1 MNKVGMALM
10 FFIVAHS
17 LLAEQVALNFKVLDE
32 KGLPIEGARVV
43 TVVETEES
51 RSRWHG
57 SPKHDRY
64 VAITDSSGE
73 AVSRVKSHD
82 GDFRVYL
89 TAEGYYEESDTTNRF
104 AASYDMMQKHYV
116 FSEKEK
122 SLMYVLRKVKNPI
135 KMKTSHSLKWRIP
148 LKQGVYPFDLEI
160 GDWVAPRGKG
170 RTTDLEIVYNQAEV
184 TETNKICSGLLRFP
198 CGGAYVRAKHNS
210 RSFPSDYEAKTNEV
224 YVAEFP
230 FEYYFDKTGNSKHVG
245 KNILKDSQYFVF
257 RVREKR
263 DNEGNVV
270 SANYGKIYG
279 QLKTFGCLFF
289 EKGFFNPTPN
299 DTNIEELR

>member
-1 MNKVGMALM
+1 MTKRCSLAEAVSTLLRTTRTLRGMRFCFIRSETIKSPNDKTMGCARLPMQVSGETRADGDSTRITIALM

-51 RSRWHG
+51 LSRWHG

-82 GDFRVYL
+82 GYFRVYL

-104 AASYDMMQKHYV
+104 AASYDMMQKRYV

-122 SLMYVLRKVKNPI
+122 SLMYVLGQRG
-135 KMKTSHSLKWRIP
+135 S
-148 LKQGVYPFDLEI
+148 EI
-160 GDWVAPRGKG
+160 
-170 RTTDLEIVYNQAEV
+170 
-184 TETNKICSGLLRFP
+184 
-198 CGGAYVRAKHNS
+198 
-210 RSFPSDYEAKTNEV
+210 
-224 YVAEFP
+224 
-230 FEYYFDKTGNSKHVG
+230 
-245 KNILKDSQYFVF
+245 
-257 RVREKR
+257 
-263 DNEGNVV
+263 
-270 SANYGKIYG
+270 
-279 QLKTFGCLFF
+279 
-289 EKGFFNPTPN
+289 N
-299 DTNIEELR
+299 DTRAGS